1 MWKKNVTHKTHRHAL
16 CEPPLWQVF
25 GTVQDSGVGISL
37 QIASVSFYMVEDRCS
52 QYLQHSNPGKNKY
65 INAT

>member
-1 MWKKNVTHKTHRHAL
+1 MLSVN
-16 CEPPLWQVF
+16 PPLWQVF
-25 GTVQDSGVGISL
+25 GTVRDSGVGISL
-37 QIASVSFYMVEDRCS
+37 QIASVSFYMVEDECS